1 MTELKSYFNN
11 KNVLVTGHT
20 GFKGSW
26 LSLFLNKF
34 GAKVTGISLEPHTLK
49 DNFVLCELDYFVDHH
64 IIDLREKQKLSR
76 LYNNL
81 SPDIVFHL
89 AAQPLVRYS
98 YDHPLETFDVNINGT
113 LNILECA
120 RSHAKPVDIIVVTSD
135 KCYENKEWAWGY
147 REIDTL
153 GGHDPYSA
161 SKSAVEIIC
170 NSYRSSFFSDYIN
183 PLTRI
188 TLATARA
195 GNVIGGGDWQTDRI
209 VPDCIKSIED
219 DRPIIVRNPNSIR
232 PWQHVLEPI
241 YGYMLLAMHLN
252 INPLKYASAW
262 NFGPENSNYKTVSKL
277 VNQLI
282 SDYGKGSWNESS
294 KPHNKPET
302 GRLKLDNTKSVSHLG
317 WLPTWGFNTTVR
329 KTVEWYKNYKSS
341 NMFRLATDQI
351 DNYIS
356 TIENQNPFN

>member
-1 MTELKSYFNN
+1 
-11 KNVLVTGHT
+11 
-20 GFKGSW
+20 
-26 LSLFLNKF
+26 
-34 GAKVTGISLEPHTLK
+34 
-49 DNFVLCELDYFVDHH
+49 
-64 IIDLREKQKLSR
+64 
-76 LYNNL
+76 
-81 SPDIVFHL
+81 
-89 AAQPLVRYS
+89 
-98 YDHPLETFDVNINGT
+98 
-113 LNILECA
+113 
-120 RSHAKPVDIIVVTSD
+120 
-135 KCYENKEWAWGY
+135 
-147 REIDTL
+147 
-153 GGHDPYSA
+153 
-161 SKSAVEIIC
+161 
-170 NSYRSSFFSDYIN
+170 
-183 PLTRI
+183 
-188 TLATARA
+188 
-195 GNVIGGGDWQTDRI
+195 
-209 VPDCIKSIED
+209 
-219 DRPIIVRNPNSIR
+219 
-232 PWQHVLEPI
+232 
-241 YGYMLLAMHLN
+241 MLLAMHLN